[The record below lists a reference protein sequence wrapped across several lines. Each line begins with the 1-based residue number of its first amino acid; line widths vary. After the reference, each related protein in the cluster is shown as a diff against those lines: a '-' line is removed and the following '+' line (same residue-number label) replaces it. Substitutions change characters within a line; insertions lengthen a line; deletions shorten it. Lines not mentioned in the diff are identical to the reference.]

1 MKDKSKVAVLSSD
14 AAEPVGPY
22 SQAIVS
28 NSLVF
33 ISGQLGMDTRKKELG
48 GTVAEQTRLALES
61 IEKILSET
69 GGCLDD
75 IVKTTILLADLDDF
89 SIVNN
94 VYAQFFSE
102 PYPARAAYQVAKLPL
117 DAMVEIEAV
126 ARLKER

>member
-14 AAEPVGPY
+14 AVEPVGPY

-33 ISGQLGMDTRKKELG
+33 ISGQLGMDTKKKELG
-48 GTVAEQTRLALES
+48 RTVEEQTRLALES

-69 GGCLDD
+69 EGCLDD